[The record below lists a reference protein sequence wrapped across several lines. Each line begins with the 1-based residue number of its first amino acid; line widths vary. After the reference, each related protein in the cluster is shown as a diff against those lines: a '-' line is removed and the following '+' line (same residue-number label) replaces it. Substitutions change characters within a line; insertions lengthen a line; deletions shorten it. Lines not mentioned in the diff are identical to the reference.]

1 MQIDTET
8 SHQIQKAFPFLEDSG
23 DFYEKFIQSVSI
35 VNAPEKYEVI
45 SPGDVCKNLSLI
57 LEGTVRV
64 FKIGE
69 NGREITLYRIGPG
82 ESCIL
87 TASCILNHA
96 QSPALAVT
104 ETEIKA
110 IMIPASTV
118 RIWMDESSSWRHFIF
133 DLISKRLTDVI
144 SVIEEIAFR
153 RMDSRL
159 ALWLIENKE
168 NTNKLHTTH
177 QHIAEELGTAR
188 EVISRILKDFEVRG
202 SIKLA
207 RGEIEI
213 LNEWVLLQK
222 VDKK

>member
-1 MQIDTET
+1 MKIDIETGQQIK
-8 SHQIQKAFPFLEDSG
+8 KAFPFLEESDG
-23 DFYEKFIQSVSI
+23 FYEKFIQSVSL

-45 SPGDVCKNLSLI
+45 RPGDACKNLSLI

-87 TASCILNHA
+87 TASCILNHVH
-96 QSPALAVT
+96 SPVLAIT

-110 IMIPASTV
+110 IMIPASFV
-118 RIWMDESSSWRHFIF
+118 RIWMDEASSWRQFIF
-133 DLISKRLTDVI
+133 DLISRRLADVI

-168 NTNKLHTTH
+168 NTDRLHTTH

-207 RGEIEI
+207 RGKIVI
-213 LNEWVLLQK
+213 LDDAILQQK
-222 VDKK
+222 VDLK